1 MFDMFKKPEVKNME
15 MFEAALRKAKLRF
28 ESDRKKCNVDVSFS
42 GNNLKSFTFSFF
54 FNKDGK
60 SVTVFALDVVTFA
73 PEKYDQACRI
83 CNELNAEAL
92 WLRYMVNQK
101 DGSMDAET
109 QIPVRGK
116 DAGEI
121 CVYVLGEIVE
131 ELDGACARF
140 N

>member
-15 MFEAALRKAKLRF
+15 MFEAALRKVGLRF
-28 ESDRKKCNVDVSFS
+28 ETDRKKCNVDVSFS

-54 FNKDGK
+54 FNDDGK
-60 SVTVFALDVVTFA
+60 SVTVFALDVVTFDTA
-73 PEKYDQACRI
+73 KYDQACRI
-83 CNELNAEAL
+83 CNELNTDAL

-109 QIPVRGK
+109 EIAVSGK
-116 DAGEI
+116 NAGEI

-131 ELDGACARF
+131 ELDAACARF